1 MDAVKAA
8 ADRLR
13 GRVVIDSE
21 AGAGTTIE
29 LRLPLDAITT
39 RLLVVRAG
47 AERFGIPLD
56 QIVETARL
64 EASEIRTLGR
74 GRACVLRDRTVPLL
88 DLADL
93 LGAPRPD
100 SPIARLLV
108 TETGGEPVAI
118 RVDGFERRIDAIMR
132 ENDGLLQGVP
142 GMAGTAVLS
151 DGSVL
156 LVLDLPELVS

>member
-1 MDAVKAA
+1 M
-8 ADRLR
+8 
-13 GRVVIDSE
+13 IDSE
-21 AGAGTTIE
+21 AGVGTTIE

-47 AERFGIPLD
+47 EERYGVPLD

-64 EASEIRTLGR
+64 DADQIRTLGR
-74 GRACVLRDRTVPLL
+74 SRACVLRNRTVPLL

-93 LGAPRPD
+93 LGTARPVG
-100 SPIARLLV
+100 PVARLLI
-108 TETGGEPVAI
+108 TETAGEPVAV
-118 RVDGFERRIDAIMR
+118 RVDGFEHRIDAIMR

-142 GMAGTAVLS
+142 GMAGTALMS